1 MSPNRTGIMKDLP
14 KKIAVLM
21 GGPGSERDVSLATG
35 RGVSK
40 ALRSLDVEVIDVDV
54 RDENFRLPKDVGL
67 AFITIHGTFGEDGQL
82 QKILDDRGIPYTG
95 DGVEESRIAFDKILT
110 KEKFRERNVVT
121 PEWEVVDAGRRPKI
135 PVPLVVKPA
144 RQGSTVG
151 VVIVK
156 NESEVDSAMKEA
168 AKYDR
173 KLLVEKFVSG
183 RELTIG
189 ILGDQALP
197 ILEIIPKGGFYDF
210 NNKYP
215 FLNPQAGGAAE
226 HVCPAKID
234 PDKAKKIQE
243 LALQAFRALG
253 LVVYG
258 RVDVLLTDAGEPF
271 VLEVNTIPGMTEAS
285 LLPEGAAA
293 AGINYVDLC
302 LRIIELSRARRER
315 ARR

>member
-1 MSPNRTGIMKDLP
+1 MKQKDLP

-40 ALRSLDVEVIDVDV
+40 ALRSLGVEVVDVDV
-54 RDENFRLPKDVGL
+54 RNEKFPMPEDVDL

-82 QKILDDRGIPYTG
+82 QKILEDRGIAYTG

-110 KEKFRERNVVT
+110 KEKFRQHNVVT
-121 PEWEVVDAGRRPKI
+121 PEWEVVDVGQRPKI
-135 PVPLVVKPA
+135 PVPLVVKPP

-156 NESEVDSAMKEA
+156 SENEVESGMKEA

-210 NNKYP
+210 NTKYP
-215 FLNPQAGGAAE
+215 FLNPQAGASAE

-234 PDKAKKIQE
+234 AGKTKKIQE

-258 RVDVLLTDAGEPF
+258 RVDVLLTDAGDPF

-315 ARR
+315 AAR

>member
-1 MSPNRTGIMKDLP
+1 MTMATDQSLP

-40 ALRSLDVEVIDVDV
+40 ALRSLGAEVVEVDVH
-54 RDENFRLPKDVGL
+54 DENFALPKDVDL

-82 QKILDDRGIPYTG
+82 QEILEERGVPYTG
-95 DGVEESRIAFDKILT
+95 DGVEASRAAFDKILS
-110 KEKFRERNVVT
+110 KEKFREYDVVT
-121 PEWEVVDAGRRPKI
+121 PEWEVIEVGQRPTI
-135 PVPLVVKPA
+135 SVPLVVKPA

-156 NESEVDSAMKEA
+156 DASELDSAMAEA

-173 KLLVEKFVSG
+173 KLLIEKFVSG

-234 PDKAKKIQE
+234 PNKTKQIQKQ
-243 LALQAFRALG
+243 ALHAFRALG

-258 RVDVLLTDAGEPF
+258 RVDVLLPDSGNPF

-285 LLPEGAAA
+285 LLPEAAAA

-302 LRIIELSRARRER
+302 ARIIALSRARAER
-315 ARR
+315 SRR